1 VDIWF
6 AGFTRDLGIVSTLV
20 LASIG
25 SSFGVMAAG
34 LAAVGAIKKCALQ
47 NKVAPF
53 ILIVYVAAPISQT
66 IYGMILM
73 NSLIQN
79 LSKSPYIGMFGIL
92 AGIGLGVSA
101 YGQGKIGAA
110 AADAAGETGKGD
122 AKFLIALGIIETVA
136 LFVMVFSMM
145 GLGNLPVAVTP

>member
-1 VDIWF
+1 MWF
-6 AGFTRDLGIVSTLV
+6 EGFTRDLGIISTLV
-20 LASIG
+20 ISSFG
-25 SSFGVMAAG
+25 SSAGVMAAG
-34 LAAVGAIKKCALQ
+34 LATVGAIKKCALQ

-73 NSLIQN
+73 NFLIQN
-79 LSKSPYIGMFGIL
+79 VDKSPYIGMFGL
-92 AGIGLGVSA
+92 LGGMGLGLSA

-136 LFVMVFSMM
+136 LFVMAFAIM
-145 GLGNLPVAVTP
+145 GLGSLPAPVKA